1 MKKNIWFGSILILA
15 IVIGWNIYTPKFNR
29 AINAA
34 SFSNYDVT
42 VYRDTWGVPH
52 IFGEKDKDT
61 AYGLGY
67 AHSEDDFKTIQD
79 ILLALR
85 GKLATV
91 HGKDAAANDYMVHLL
106 RI

>member
-1 MKKNIWFGSILILA
+1 MKKEYIIGGILLLI
-15 IVIGWNIYTPKFNR
+15 IVIGWKNYIPKFNS
-29 AINAA
+29 AIDVE
-34 SFSNYDVT
+34 SFSDYDVT

-79 ILLALR
+79 IFVL
-85 GKLATV
+85 TE
-91 HGKDAAANDYMVHLL
+91 YT
-106 RI
+106 